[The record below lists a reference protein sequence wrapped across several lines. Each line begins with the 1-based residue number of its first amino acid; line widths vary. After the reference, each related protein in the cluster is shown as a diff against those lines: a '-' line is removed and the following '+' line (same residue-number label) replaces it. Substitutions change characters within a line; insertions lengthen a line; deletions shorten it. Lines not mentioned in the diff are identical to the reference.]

1 MPLLFSI
8 FIERIYR
15 KEEKKYERFVF
26 KYLKLD
32 NPRIETDAFFLIN
45 SSINLERQILRGR

>member
-32 NPRIETDAFFLIN
+32 PRIETDAFFLIN